1 MNAGDFI
8 RRSTI
13 CCCLVFA
20 ALSQD
25 VTGAL
30 AQNAVREA
38 NAGPDQIVSSGEP
51 VSLDG
56 SDSMF
61 PDSEIIS
68 WQWERTG
75 GTGNSNI
82 VIYDTDTDSPYFTA
96 EDLRA
101 GSESVT
107 HEFTLVITGTDDETA
122 TDDVEITVESEF
134 LRPVA
139 RPGEDLRVTSGTRV
153 SLDGSD
159 SEVDHSRT
167 IAKWEWTFIGDSLD
181 SPPNLVGEN
190 TSILSFVAENPE
202 PGAKDLWL
210 LFALTI
216 TDNAGNVS
224 APVQITVVVTSPL
237 IIPVANAGPD
247 QIVSSGKSVSLDGGS
262 STFDGGEIILW
273 DWQRTGGTG
282 DPNIVIS
289 DADTDSPYFTAE
301 ILQPGKKPVT
311 HEFTLTV
318 TGANNVTAT
327 DDVVITV
334 ESAFLLPVADP
345 GEDLTVISG
354 TRVSLD
360 GSGSRVDHSRTITNW
375 EWARIGGSP
384 ESSPRLEGMDTSTLS
399 FIAENPEPGADEI
412 RHLFTLVITDD
423 AGNVSS
429 PEEIT
434 IIVTAPP
441 ILPVANAGPDR
452 TVPSNEFVYL
462 DGSGSTFDGGDI
474 ISWQWEHTGGTGKSD
489 IVIHNADTD
498 SPYFITD
505 RLSKGKA
512 PITYEITLTV
522 TGANNEIATDEIVI
536 TVESLFLLPVADPG
550 DNLKVDSGTMVHL
563 DGGDSRVDHSR
574 TIVKWNWTYIGGS
587 PDFSPVFVGTD
598 TSILSFLA
606 ENPEPAARDVR
617 HLFTLTITDDAG
629 NVSLPGPITVIVESP
644 VIAPV
649 AIAGEDKT
657 VSTKWPVFLDGRRT
671 TGDPRA
677 KLFYRWKRTGGTPR
691 FPTSELNLAGVNE
704 DVAYFYFNPLKPG
717 NESETH
723 EITLT
728 VTDNLGSPAS
738 VDVITITVISVFV
751 KPVADAG
758 DDLVVAT
765 GTQVMLDGGDSIVDR
780 RSTLEYS
787 WTRTGG
793 TQGVDAVLAGAQT
806 ANPVFT
812 AGTVIP
818 GMEEIE
824 HIFTLTVTDS
834 ENQISSDTV
843 KVTIVTAFAQP
854 FADAGSDQKVN
865 SGQTV
870 LLEGTGTVDRY
881 RMPASL
887 LWTRTGG
894 TEGVNVVLDD
904 ATSSTPS
911 FTALNSTPGARDVI
925 HEFTLTV
932 RDSVGKT
939 ASDMVMV
946 TVISPI
952 ARPFANAGEDRSIMA
967 GETVLL
973 DGRGSGTDYRK
984 TLAYAWKRTGGT
996 GNPSLSLMNENTAE
1010 PSFVADSLA
1019 PGVDSVTHIFSL
1031 DVTDGGSIIPISDE
1045 VTITVLSA
1053 NAQPIADAGDDLIVS
1068 PDTYVAL
1075 DGRRSLDMDGQ
1086 IVSWK
1091 WTRVDGSGE
1100 TGVALKDSDT
1110 SGPSFIAE
1118 KPEPGTGDVFHVFS
1132 LVVTDNRGAVS
1143 QQDTV
1148 KVIITSRILPPIANA
1163 GPDLM
1168 VRSGTE
1174 TMLDGSRSIFDPRN
1188 PITSWNW
1195 RRIGGSSDFVVE
1207 LQDADTA
1214 SPVFTAEDLATG
1226 AEQTTHILE
1235 LKVTDSKGETSF
1247 DTVTV
1252 TVNSPFESLE
1262 ANAGPDR
1269 TVDPQVGV
1277 FLDAVASRGD
1287 RRAKLFYKWTHSA
1300 GPKEAIHALRETD
1313 SARMSFITGSIIP
1326 GSADVTHEFTL
1337 TVTDN
1342 LGSSPDSD
1350 TAMVTVVAPFASLV
1364 ARAGGNWAVAS
1375 GTRVILDGSASTV
1388 DRRKTLISYAWTR
1401 TGGSGDSGVKL
1412 ANADTERA
1420 SFTAETLTPGAND
1433 VTHEFTLMITDHDG
1447 LSATDRAVI
1456 TVTAPFASPVADA
1469 GDDRTVES
1477 GTAVILDDGA
1487 STSDRRR
1494 SLAYTWQ
1501 RTGGTERT
1509 GNVQITL
1516 ERSDTQKPSFTADF
1530 LIPGTDDIIHEFTLT
1545 VTDSAGLSAT
1555 DQVIIT
1561 VTAPFART
1569 IADAGGDRTVMSGE
1583 DVILDGSEST
1593 ADRRRTFAHAWTRTG
1608 GSDVSVPVL
1617 KGTDTAMLS
1626 FTVNRLEPG
1635 AKNVTHEFTLT
1646 VTDSTGLSVTDQ
1658 VVVTIIA
1665 PHTAPV
1671 ANAGG
1676 NRTVISGE
1684 DVTLDGTGS
1693 TSDRRTNLTYIW
1705 TRTGGSGNAKI
1716 DLAGIDTAELSFTA
1730 DTLLSGASDVTH
1742 EFVLTVVDTI
1752 GRSARDRVTVTV
1764 TSPFTSSFASLVADA
1779 GKDRKVASGAAVV
1792 LDGTGSTFDPRRT
1805 IAYAWT
1811 RTGGTGGTG
1820 NGEINLTD
1828 TGSANASF
1836 TAQTLV
1842 PGAEDETHIF
1852 TLTVTD
1858 SGGEIDSDTVTITV
1872 VSLFAPPVANAGN
1885 DRTVPAGEPV
1895 TLDGRE
1901 STSDSRSEL
1910 DFLWTRSD
1918 GTDDVQVI
1926 LADAETARP
1935 VFTANALSPGAE
1947 DVKHIFTLT
1956 VTDDMDQTDT
1966 DTVTITVMAP
1976 FALPVARA
1984 GNDRTVAAGT
1994 PVVLDGGDSTFDRRR
2009 SLAYAWERTGET
2021 DDGGIILV
2029 EADSA
2034 RASFTAQSLIP
2045 GAEDATHEFTLTVT
2059 DSAGEIDSDTVTI
2072 TVMASFALP
2081 VAKAGNDRTVA
2092 AGTPV
2097 VLDGSGSTFD
2107 RRRSLAYAWERTG
2120 ETDDG
2125 GIILAEAD
2133 SARASFTA
2141 QSLIPGAE
2149 NAIHEFTLTVTD
2161 SAGEIDSDTVTI
2173 TVMAPFA
2180 SPVAK
2185 AGNDRTVA
2193 AGTPVVLD
2201 GGDSTF
2207 DRRRSLAYAWER
2219 TGEFGETDDGGII
2232 LAEADAARASFTAQ
2246 SLIPGA
2252 EDAIHE
2258 FTLTVTDSA
2267 GEIDSD
2273 TVTITV
2279 MAPFASPVARAG
2291 NDRTV
2296 VAGTPVVL
2304 DGGGSTFDRRRNL
2317 VYAWE
2322 RTGETGDGGIILAEA
2337 DTARASF
2344 TAQTL
2349 IPGAE
2354 NAIHEFT
2361 LTVTDSA
2368 GEIDS
2373 DTVTI
2378 TVMAPFASPVARAGN
2393 DRTVA
2398 AGTPVVL
2405 DGGDSTFDR
2414 RRSLAYAWERT
2425 GESGE
2430 TDDGGIILAEADSA
2444 RASFTAQSLI
2454 PGAEDAIHEFTLTV
2468 TDSAGEIDSDTVTIT
2483 VMAPFVS
2490 PVARAGND
2498 RTVAAG
2504 TPVVLDGGDSTFDR
2518 RRSLAYAW
2526 ERTGETGDGGIILAE
2541 ADTARASFT
2550 AQTLIPGAED
2560 ATHEFTLTVT
2570 DSAGETASDT
2580 VVITVTSP
2588 FITPVANAGKNRTVA
2603 PGATITLDSSAS
2615 YADRRRTIASRTW
2628 TRAGGSGEPVTLSS
2642 TTAVK
2647 PSFVAHD
2654 VAPGADDVTY
2664 VFSLVVRDSAG
2675 EISAPVSVTI
2685 TTVSG
2690 FIPLLANAG
2699 PDLNAAPEEPVIL
2712 DGNKSTGDP
2721 RNRLSYSWARSGGT
2735 PDLSVSLK
2743 NADSARAEFT
2753 AAAIIPGNADVMHEF
2768 TLTVSDDRNSPVSSD
2783 TMTVTVIAPFAAPV
2797 ANAGDNRT
2805 IASGET
2811 ITLDGTDSTVD
2822 RRRTLSH
2829 AWTHSGGSGSPAIT
2843 IAGENTAR
2851 LTLTAENLKPGAE
2864 DVTHEFTLTV
2874 TDSDGETASTI
2885 VVVTVI
2891 SPFAAPVAITGGNR
2905 TIASGETIT
2914 LDGTGSTVDRRRTL
2928 SHAWTR
2934 SGGSGNPAITIA
2946 GENTARLTLT
2956 AENLKPGADDATHEF
2971 TLTVTDSDGE
2981 TAAAIVV
2988 VTVTSPFAAPIA
3000 NAGGNQTIASGE
3012 TITLDGTG
3020 STVDRRRTLSH
3031 AWTRSGGSGS
3041 PAITI
3046 AGENTAR
3053 LTLTAENLK
3062 PGADD
3067 ATHEFTLTVTDS
3079 DGETASAI
3087 AMITVT
3093 SPFAAPVANAG
3104 DNRTIASG
3112 ETITLDGTGSTVDRR
3127 RTLSHAWT
3135 RSGGNGNPAITIAGE
3150 NTARLTL
3157 TAENLKPG
3165 ADDVTHEF
3173 TLTVTDSDGETAST
3187 IVVVTVTSPFA
3198 APVVNAGGNRTIASG
3213 ETITLDGTGSTVDRR
3228 RTLSHAWTRS
3238 GGSGSPA
3245 ITIAGENTAR
3255 LTLTAENLKPGADDV
3270 THEFTLTV
3278 TDSDGETASSI
3289 AVITVTSPFVAPVAN
3304 AGGDQTVTSGE
3315 PVILDGSA
3323 STSDPRLDLKHSWER
3338 TGGSGPFIASL
3349 ETDGNSRRGFM
3360 ADRLEPGDPDVI
3372 HIFTLTVTDS
3382 AGKTHKSTIQITI
3395 VSDFMLP
3402 VANAGVDRQVESGA
3416 RVMLDG
3422 GNSIF
3427 DRRRSVD
3434 TWNWQRT
3441 GGTGVPVTLTGANT
3455 QQPFFFAET
3464 LAGGIGDVTHVF
3476 TLTVTDSGGDIAI
3489 DEVTITV
3496 AANVFPVADAGP
3508 NRTVKS
3514 GTTVTLEGSGSD
3526 RDGTVEAY
3534 MWERDGGNGNTAI
3547 ALDNPNIARPSF
3559 TTETLQ
3565 PGAKDV
3571 TYVFSLT
3578 VRNSKGT
3585 ISLSDQVTITAT
3597 SPFLPLSA
3605 NAGSDRSAMPHIPV
3619 VLDGSNSSF
3628 DPRTP
3633 IVSWNWTR
3641 IGGNGRNESLSA
3653 ANTAQPIFTSLTAIP
3668 GNVNYIYRLT
3678 VTDINGATAFDDVT
3692 ITLNTLPSLMM
3703 MPLTANAGADI
3714 TVQTGNR
3721 VVLDGTNSIPGR
3733 STITGWNWIRSGG
3746 TPGLSIDFTDA
3757 HTARPSF
3764 IADRLEDGASDV
3776 IHIITL
3782 QVTDSTGKTATDDVT
3797 VTVRAPQP
3805 ANEPNRSPVA
3815 DAGPDQTVQA
3825 QTRVSLDG
3833 SKSIDRDGTIT
3844 SWQWHMTDGSEMPHS
3859 SRTDRAKMNYIAPAM
3874 QPGSADI
3881 IHDFTLSITDNNGA
3895 TATDTVKITVKA
3907 PSLPQTAVV
3916 VSRSE
3921 LLIQNGNSATYNV
3934 RLDRSPGRDIK
3945 TTITSDSDRLTVE
3958 PAHLDFNGNN
3968 WNQWQQ
3974 VTLHSRSEPEQDQS
3988 RVEIHHR
3995 IAGQQ
4000 TVAGPATV
4008 VHVTIRAID
4017 PVLHSI
4023 SDYLITRA
4031 GTILGAKPEPQVLVG
4046 PRRENEINLRIQ
4058 DGQMNLE
4065 GGFAHNE
4072 IWGEFTGAYT
4082 QTDTGKLKSAIAA
4095 LGMHRTYSENLLIG
4109 GMVHFDN
4116 TAYTFNE
4123 TDRIKGLGWL
4133 AGPYF
4138 ILGHSA
4144 YPLDLQGHVLYGASG
4159 NTIRFNDSDLGAR
4172 TGKFNTRKLLAG
4184 IKASGEIPLSK
4195 TGIQLVPYTAYDRFR
4210 DRAAEFTGQSGI
4222 NIPGQNIELDR
4233 LELGVDLFIPISMH
4247 KGRMTVS
4254 SGFGLVRKTTR
4265 ASYMKTEKHGFG
4277 RGEAGLAY
4285 NIDDRLQFNLKG
4297 FHEGLG
4303 EPDYKSY
4310 GIALDAELKF

>member
-1 MNAGDFI
+1 MSTGEFI
-8 RRSTI
+8 RKSTI
-13 CCCLVFA
+13 YCCLAVAVLFQNISEA
-20 ALSQD
+20 SAQD
-25 VTGAL
+25 AI
-30 AQNAVREA
+30 REA

-56 SDSMF
+56 SASMF
-61 PDSEIIS
+61 SDSAIVS
-68 WQWERTG
+68 WHWKRTG
-75 GTGNSNI
+75 GTGNSEI
-82 VIYDTDTDSPYFTA
+82 VIHGLDTDAPYFNA
-96 EDLRA
+96 EDLQA

-107 HEFTLVITGTDDETA
+107 HEFTLTITGTDDEIA
-122 TDDVEITVESEF
+122 TDDVEVTVESEF
-134 LRPVA
+134 LLPVA
-139 RPGEDLRVTSGTRV
+139 RPGEDLRVDSGTRV
-153 SLDGSD
+153 TLDGSD
-159 SEVDHSRT
+159 SRVDHSRT
-167 IAKWEWTFIGDSLD
+167 IANWEWTFIGDKSD
-181 SPPNLVGEN
+181 SPPNLAGEN

-202 PGAKDLWL
+202 PGAKDLRL

-224 APVQITVVVTSPL
+224 APVQITVIVTSPAV
-237 IIPVANAGPD
+237 IPVANAGPD
-247 QIVSSGKSVSLDGGS
+247 QTVSPGESVSLDGSGS
-262 STFDGGEIILW
+262 MFDGGEIILW

-282 DPNIVIS
+282 NSNIVLS
-289 DADTDSPYFTAE
+289 DTDSDSPHFTAE
-301 ILQPGKKPVT
+301 IIRAGKEPVT

-318 TGANNVTAT
+318 TGANNETAT
-327 DDVVITV
+327 DDVAIMV
-334 ESAFLLPVADP
+334 EPAFLLPVADP

-375 EWARIGGSP
+375 EWARIDGSS
-384 ESSPRLEGMDTSTLS
+384 ESSPHLEGMDTSTLS
-399 FIAENPEPGADEI
+399 FIAENPEPGADDI

-441 ILPVANAGPDR
+441 ILPVANAGPDQ

-462 DGSGSTFDGGDI
+462 DGSGSTFDGGDVT
-474 ISWQWEHTGGTGKSD
+474 SWQWEFTGGTGNPD

-522 TGANNEIATDEIVI
+522 TGANDEIATDEIVI

-550 DNLKVDSGTMVHL
+550 DNLKVNSGTMVHL

-574 TIVKWNWTYIGGS
+574 TIVKWNWTYVGGS
-587 PDFSPVFVGTD
+587 PDFSPVLVGTD
-598 TSILSFLA
+598 TSTLSFLA

-644 VIAPV
+644 VIAPI
-649 AIAGEDKT
+649 AIAGGDKT

-691 FPTSELNLAGVNE
+691 FPTGELNLAGVNE

-717 NESETH
+717 SESETH

-738 VDVITITVISVFV
+738 VDVITITIISAFV
-751 KPVADAG
+751 KPIANAG

-765 GTQVMLDGGDSIVDR
+765 GTQVMLDGGDSTVDR
-780 RSTLEYS
+780 RNTLEYS

-793 TQGVDAVLAGAQT
+793 TQGVDAVLASAET
-806 ANPVFT
+806 VNPVFT

-824 HIFTLTVTDS
+824 HIFTLTVTDN

-894 TEGVNVVLDD
+894 TEGVNVTLDD

-911 FTALNSTPGARDVI
+911 FTALNSTPGAREVT

-939 ASDMVMV
+939 ASDMVMITV
-946 TVISPI
+946 TSPI

-1019 PGVDSVTHIFSL
+1019 PGTDSVTHIFSL

-1053 NAQPIADAGDDLIVS
+1053 NALPIADAGNDLTVS

-1075 DGRRSLDMDGQ
+1075 DGRRSLDMDGH
-1086 IVSWK
+1086 IVSWN

-1100 TGVALKDSDT
+1100 TDVALKDSDT

-1195 RRIGGSSDFVVE
+1195 RRIGGSSDFMPE

-1214 SPVFTAEDLATG
+1214 SPVFIAEDLATG

-1247 DTVTV
+1247 DTITV
-1252 TVNSPFESLE
+1252 TVSSPFDSLE

-1287 RRAKLFYKWTHSA
+1287 RRADLFYKWTHSA

-1326 GSADVTHEFTL
+1326 GTADVIHEFTL

-1350 TAMVTVVAPFASLV
+1350 TAIVTVIAPFASLV
-1364 ARAGGNWAVAS
+1364 ARAGGNQAVAS
-1375 GTRVILDGSASTV
+1375 GANVILDGSASTV
-1388 DRRKTLISYAWTR
+1388 DRRKTLMSYAWTR
-1401 TGGSGDSGVKL
+1401 TGGSGDAGIKL
-1412 ANADTERA
+1412 ANADTDRA

-1433 VTHEFTLMITDHDG
+1433 VTHEFTLMITDNDG

-1516 ERSDTQKPSFTADF
+1516 DRSDTQKPSFTADL
-1530 LIPGTDDIIHEFTLT
+1530 LIPGTDDITHEFTLT
-1545 VTDSAGLSAT
+1545 VTDSAGLSST
-1555 DQVIIT
+1555 DQVTIT
-1561 VTAPFART
+1561 VTAPFARPV
-1569 IADAGGDRTVMSGE
+1569 ADAGGDKTVTSGT
-1583 DVILDGSEST
+1583 DVILDGSESS

-1608 GSDVSVPVL
+1608 GSDVSIPVF
-1617 KGTDTAMLS
+1617 KGTNTAMLS
-1626 FTVNRLEPG
+1626 FAANRLEPG
-1635 AKNVTHEFTLT
+1635 AKDVTHEFTLT
-1646 VTDSTGLSVTDQ
+1646 VTDSTGLSATDQ

-1665 PHTAPV
+1665 PHAAPV

-1676 NRTVISGE
+1676 NRTVNSGE
-1684 DVTLDGTGS
+1684 NVTLDGTGS
-1693 TSDRRTNLTYIW
+1693 TADQRTNLTYIW

-1716 DLAGIDTAELSFTA
+1716 DLAGTDTAELSFTA
-1730 DTLLSGASDVTH
+1730 DTLLSNASDVTH

-1764 TSPFTSSFASLVADA
+1764 TSPFTISFASPVADA
-1779 GKDRKVASGAAVV
+1779 GHDRKVASGSAVV

-1811 RTGGTGGTG
+1811 RTGGTGKTG
-1820 NGEINLTD
+1820 NSEINLANTN
-1828 TGSANASF
+1828 SVNASF
-1836 TAQTLV
+1836 TAQTLT

-1852 TLTVTD
+1852 TLTITD
-1858 SGGEIDSDTVTITV
+1858 SGGKFDSDTVTITV
-1872 VSLFAPPVANAGN
+1872 VSPFTPPVANAGN
-1885 DRTVPAGEPV
+1885 DRIVSAGKPV

-1901 STSDSRSEL
+1901 STTDSRSEM

-1918 GTDDVQVI
+1918 GTDDVQVV
-1926 LADAETARP
+1926 LANAETARP
-1935 VFTANALSPGAE
+1935 VFTTNALSPGAE

-1956 VTDDMDQTDT
+1956 VTDDMDQTDA
-1966 DTVTITVMAP
+1966 DTVTITVMSP
-1976 FALPVARA
+1976 FASPVAKA
-1984 GNDRTVAAGT
+1984 GDDRTVAAGD
-1994 PVVLDGGDSTFDRRR
+1994 PVTLDGSNSTFDRRR

-2021 DDGGIILV
+2021 DDGGIVLA
-2029 EADSA
+2029 EANTA
-2034 RASFTAQSLIP
+2034 RASFTAQTLIP
-2045 GAEDATHEFTLTVT
+2045 GAEDAIHEFTLTVT
-2059 DSAGEIDSDTVTI
+2059 DSAGEIDNDTVTI
-2072 TVMASFALP
+2072 TVMAPFASP

-2092 AGTPV
+2092 AGDPVTLDGGGSTFDRRRSLAYAWERTGETDDGRIILAEADTARASFTAQTLIPGAEDAIHKFTLTVTDSAGEIDNDTVTITVMAPFTSPVAKAGNDRTVAVGTPVVLDGGGSTFDRRRSIAYTWERTGETDDGGIILAEANTARASFTAQTLIPGAEDAIHEFTLTVTDSDGEIDSDTVTITVMAPFASPVAKAGNDRTVAVGTPVVLDGSGSTFDQRRNLAYAWERTGETDDGGIILAEAHTARASFTSQTLIPGAEDAIHEFTLTVTDSDGEIDSDTVTITVMAPFASPVAKAGNDRTVAVGTPV

-2125 GIILAEAD
+2125 GI
-2133 SARASFTA
+2133 
-2141 QSLIPGAE
+2141 
-2149 NAIHEFTLTVTD
+2149 V
-2161 SAGEIDSDTVTI
+2161 
-2173 TVMAPFA
+2173 
-2180 SPVAK
+2180 
-2185 AGNDRTVA
+2185 
-2193 AGTPVVLD
+2193 
-2201 GGDSTF
+2201 
-2207 DRRRSLAYAWER
+2207 
-2219 TGEFGETDDGGII
+2219 
-2232 LAEADAARASFTAQ
+2232 
-2246 SLIPGA
+2246 
-2252 EDAIHE
+2252 
-2258 FTLTVTDSA
+2258 
-2267 GEIDSD
+2267 
-2273 TVTITV
+2273 
-2279 MAPFASPVARAG
+2279 
-2291 NDRTV
+2291 
-2296 VAGTPVVL
+2296 
-2304 DGGGSTFDRRRNL
+2304 
-2317 VYAWE
+2317 
-2322 RTGETGDGGIILAEA
+2322 
-2337 DTARASF
+2337 
-2344 TAQTL
+2344 
-2349 IPGAE
+2349 
-2354 NAIHEFT
+2354 
-2361 LTVTDSA
+2361 
-2368 GEIDS
+2368 
-2373 DTVTI
+2373 
-2378 TVMAPFASPVARAGN
+2378 
-2393 DRTVA
+2393 
-2398 AGTPVVL
+2398 
-2405 DGGDSTFDR
+2405 
-2414 RRSLAYAWERT
+2414 
-2425 GESGE
+2425 
-2430 TDDGGIILAEADSA
+2430 
-2444 RASFTAQSLI
+2444 
-2454 PGAEDAIHEFTLTV
+2454 
-2468 TDSAGEIDSDTVTIT
+2468 
-2483 VMAPFVS
+2483 
-2490 PVARAGND
+2490 
-2498 RTVAAG
+2498 
-2504 TPVVLDGGDSTFDR
+2504 
-2518 RRSLAYAW
+2518 
-2526 ERTGETGDGGIILAE
+2526 LAE

-2560 ATHEFTLTVT
+2560 AIHEFTLTVT
-2570 DSAGETASDT
+2570 DSAGENASDT

-2588 FITPVANAGKNRTVA
+2588 FATPVANAGKNRTVA

-2615 YADRRRTIASRTW
+2615 YADRRRTITSRTW
-2628 TRAGGSGEPVTLSS
+2628 TQTGGSGEPVTLSS

-2647 PSFVAHD
+2647 PSFTAHD
-2654 VAPGADDVTY
+2654 VAPGTDNITY

-2675 EISAPVSVTI
+2675 EISTPVSVTI

-2690 FIPLLANAG
+2690 FIPLSANAG
-2699 PDLNAAPEEPVIL
+2699 PDLNVAPEELVIL
-2712 DGNKSTGDP
+2712 DGSKSAGDP
-2721 RNRLSYSWARSGGT
+2721 RNSLSYSWTRSGGT
-2735 PDLSVSLK
+2735 PDLSVPLK
-2743 NADSARAEFT
+2743 NANNARAEFT
-2753 AAAIIPGNADVMHEF
+2753 TAAIIPGNADVMHEF
-2768 TLTVSDDRNSPVSSD
+2768 TLTVSDDKNSPVSSD
-2783 TMTVTVIAPFAAPV
+2783 TMTVTVIAPFA
-2797 ANAGDNRT
+2797 
-2805 IASGET
+2805 S
-2811 ITLDGTDSTVD
+2811 
-2822 RRRTLSH
+2822 
-2829 AWTHSGGSGSPAIT
+2829 
-2843 IAGENTAR
+2843 
-2851 LTLTAENLKPGAE
+2851 
-2864 DVTHEFTLTV
+2864 
-2874 TDSDGETASTI
+2874 
-2885 VVVTVI
+2885 
-2891 SPFAAPVAITGGNR
+2891 PVAITDGNR
-2905 TIASGETIT
+2905 TIASGETII
-2914 LDGTGSTVDRRRTL
+2914 LDGSGSTVDRRKTL

-2934 SGGSGNPAITIA
+2934 SGGNGNPAITIT

-2971 TLTVTDSDGE
+2971 TL
-2981 TAAAIVV
+2981 I
-2988 VTVTSPFAAPIA
+2988 
-3000 NAGGNQTIASGE
+3000 
-3012 TITLDGTG
+3012 
-3020 STVDRRRTLSH
+3020 
-3031 AWTRSGGSGS
+3031 
-3041 PAITI
+3041 
-3046 AGENTAR
+3046 
-3053 LTLTAENLK
+3053 
-3062 PGADD
+3062 
-3067 ATHEFTLTVTDS
+3067 
-3079 DGETASAI
+3079 
-3087 AMITVT
+3087 
-3093 SPFAAPVANAG
+3093 
-3104 DNRTIASG
+3104 
-3112 ETITLDGTGSTVDRR
+3112 
-3127 RTLSHAWT
+3127 
-3135 RSGGNGNPAITIAGE
+3135 
-3150 NTARLTL
+3150 
-3157 TAENLKPG
+3157 
-3165 ADDVTHEF
+3165 
-3173 TLTVTDSDGETAST
+3173 VTDSDGETAST

-3198 APVVNAGGNRTIASG
+3198 SPVAIAGGNRTIASG

-3238 GGSGSPA
+3238 GGNGSPA
-3245 ITIAGENTAR
+3245 ITITGENTARLTLTAENLKPGTDDTTHEFTLTVTDSDGETESAIVVVTVTSPFASPVAIAGDNRTIASGETVTLDGSSSTFDRRRTLSHAWTRSGGNGSPAITITGENTAR
-3255 LTLTAENLKPGADDV
+3255 LTLTAENLKPGADDT

-3278 TDSDGETASSI
+3278 TDSDGETASTI
-3289 AVITVTSPFVAPVAN
+3289 VVVTVTSPFASPVAN
-3304 AGGDQTVTSGE
+3304 AGRDQTVTSGE

-3349 ETDGNSRRGFM
+3349 ETDGKSRRGFI
-3360 ADRLEPGDPDVI
+3360 ADNLKPGAPDVI

-3382 AGKTHKSTIQITI
+3382 AGKTHTSTIQITI

-3402 VANAGVDRQVESGA
+3402 IANAGVDRQVESGA
-3416 RVMLDG
+3416 RVILDG
-3422 GNSIF
+3422 GDSIF

-3464 LAGGIGDVTHVF
+3464 LADGIDDVTHVF
-3476 TLTVTDSGGDIAI
+3476 TLTVTDSGGDTAI

-3496 AANVFPVADAGP
+3496 AANVLPVADAGP
-3508 NRTVKS
+3508 NQTVKS

-3526 RDGTVEAY
+3526 RDSTIEAY
-3534 MWERDGGNGNTAI
+3534 IWERDGGNGNPTI
-3547 ALDNPNIARPSF
+3547 ALDNHSIARPSF

-3585 ISLSDQVTITAT
+3585 ISLPDQVTITAT
-3597 SPFLPLSA
+3597 SPFLPLRA

-3619 VLDGSNSSF
+3619 VLDGSSSSF

-3641 IGGNGRNESLSA
+3641 IGGNGKNESLSA
-3653 ANTAQPIFTSLTAIP
+3653 ADTSQPIFTSLMSEP
-3668 GNVNYIYRLT
+3668 GNINYIYRLT
-3678 VTDINGATAFDDVT
+3678 ITDNTGKTAFDDIT
-3692 ITLNTLPSLMM
+3692 ITLNTMHSLILMS
-3703 MPLTANAGADI
+3703 PIANAGVNI
-3714 TVQTGNR
+3714 SVQAGSR
-3721 VVLDGTNSIPGR
+3721 VILDGTRSDPGD
-3733 STITGWNWIRSGG
+3733 STIVNWSWIRSGG

-3764 IADRLEDGASDV
+3764 ITDHLETNASDV

-3782 QVTDSTGKTATDDVT
+3782 QVTSSTGETSTDDVT
-3797 VTVRAPQP
+3797 VTVRAHQS
-3805 ANEPNRSPVA
+3805 AIEPNRSPTA

-3825 QTRVSLDG
+3825 QNRISLDG
-3833 SKSIDRDGTIT
+3833 SKSIDHDGTIT
-3844 SWQWHMTDGSEMPHS
+3844 SWQWSMTDGSEMPHS
-3859 SRTDRAKMNYIAPAM
+3859 SRTDMAKMNYIAPAM

-3881 IHDFTLSITDNNGA
+3881 IHDFTLSITDNDGA
-3895 TATDTVKITVKA
+3895 TATDTVKITVQA
-3907 PSLPQTAVV
+3907 PSLPQVAIV
-3916 VSRSE
+3916 VSQQE
-3921 LLIQNGNSATYNV
+3921 LFIQNGNSATYNV
-3934 RLDRSPGRDIK
+3934 RLDRSPGRNVK
-3945 TTITSDSDRLTVE
+3945 TAITSGSDKLTVE
-3958 PAHLDFNGNN
+3958 PAQLDFDGNN

-3974 VTLHSRSEPEQDQS
+3974 VTLRSHSEPEQNNS

-4000 TVAGPATV
+4000 TNTEPATV

-4017 PVLHSI
+4017 PVLRSI

-4031 GTILGAKPEPQVLVG
+4031 GTILGAKPDPQVLVS
-4046 PRRENEINLRIQ
+4046 PRHENEINLRIQ
-4058 DGQMNLE
+4058 NGQMNLE

-4082 QTDTGKLKSAIAA
+4082 QTGTGKLKSAIAA
-4095 LGMHRTYSENLLIG
+4095 LGMHKTYSENFLIG
-4109 GMVHFDN
+4109 GMIHLDN
-4116 TAYTFNE
+4116 TAYTFNK
-4123 TDRIKGLGWL
+4123 TDRIKGIGWL

-4138 ILGHSA
+4138 ILGHSV
-4144 YPLDLQGHVLYGASG
+4144 YPLEIQGHVLYGASN
-4159 NTIRFNDSDLGAR
+4159 NTFLLNDHVIGAR
-4172 TGKFNTRKLLAG
+4172 TGKFNTRKFLAG
-4184 IKASGEIPLSK
+4184 IKVSGEIPISE
-4195 TGIQLVPYTAYDRFR
+4195 TGIQLVPYTEYDLFS
-4210 DRAAEFTGQSGI
+4210 DSAAESTGQSGI
-4222 NIPGQNIELDR
+4222 TVPGQNVELDR
-4233 LELGVDLFIPISMH
+4233 LELGADLLIPVSIH
-4247 KGRMTVS
+4247 EGRMTIS
-4254 SGFGLVRKTTR
+4254 SGLGLVRKNTR
-4265 ASYMKTEKHGFG
+4265 ASHMKDEQHGYG
-4277 RGEAGLAY
+4277 RGEAGLVY
-4285 NIDDRLQFNLKG
+4285 TLNDRVQINLKG
-4297 FHEGLG
+4297 YHEGIG

-4310 GIALDAELKF
+4310 GVALDAELKF